1 MRYSYSV
8 NFSLFHSLSSLFATV
23 TKMPP
28 KRRSSPINDL
38 PINKSRPGEERH
50 EKSDNEMG
58 EFEDNYEDEFE
69 SDGEVIDNANE
80 DEDDVEV
87 MQGEYLAILFIYSK
101 TCIRRKRR

>member
-1 MRYSYSV
+1 
-8 NFSLFHSLSSLFATV
+8 
-23 TKMPP
+23 
-28 KRRSSPINDL
+28 
-38 PINKSRPGEERH
+38 
-50 EKSDNEMG
+50 MG